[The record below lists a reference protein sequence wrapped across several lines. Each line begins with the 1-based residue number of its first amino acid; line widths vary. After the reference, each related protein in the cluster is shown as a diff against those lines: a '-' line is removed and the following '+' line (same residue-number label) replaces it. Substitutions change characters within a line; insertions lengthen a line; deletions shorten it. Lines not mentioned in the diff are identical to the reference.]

1 MIGEAF
7 DSFDDICGAVVNIR
21 AKGDKIGLLPTEFL
35 TRIFSVTLIF
45 FLAIW
50 TGNSN
55 NKDAVLEI
63 GRKLKEGLNLPDRV
77 HIQYQTHSDSMVK
90 NSSSV
95 KSLYEI

>member
-1 MIGEAF
+1 MIRLVSLA
-7 DSFDDICGAVVNIR
+7 
-21 AKGDKIGLLPTEFL
+21 TL
-35 TRIFSVTLIF
+35 TIVLALAITSSIFS
-45 FLAIW
+45 AIW

-63 GRKLKEGLNLPDRV
+63 GRKLKEGLNLPDRLK
-77 HIQYQTHSDSMVK
+77 IQYQTHSDSMVK

>member
-1 MIGEAF
+1 MI
-7 DSFDDICGAVVNIR
+7 
-21 AKGDKIGLLPTEFL
+21 
-35 TRIFSVTLIF
+35 
-45 FLAIW
+45 LAIW

-63 GRKLKEGLNLPDRV
+63 GRKLKEGLNLPDRLK
-77 HIQYQTHSDSMVK
+77 IQYQTHSDSMVK